1 MRAPLSAG
9 ARVAE
14 PMPQSLV
21 ADDPVAADTST
32 SVVDDSLIVRTG
44 MLELEVGDV
53 ATVLALA
60 RGEISSLGGYMAGSD
75 EYDQGEQRWANVT
88 YRVPVDRFDEA
99 IDSLRGLADRVVRE
113 TTQSQEVTAQVV
125 DLDARIKNLRA
136 SEDALVAI
144 MDRAGRIDDVLSVQ
158 LRLEDVRRQI
168 EQLTAQRDDLAG
180 RASLATL
187 TAYWTTPVA
196 AVAVAQEGW
205 DFATQVDAA
214 LAQTIAA
221 LQGLASVLVWV
232 AVVALPLLGVPLLLR
247 DRRDRSRSAVAPAGA
262 QMPGRPGR
270 PRCPRS
276 AAGSVTSRRL
286 RHHRRPDPAQPE
298 EPDAIRAD
306 DRAPAGLQL
315 PGHPRHRPRGGACRL
330 RDVLPLGSLQQL
342 PGGGRTY
349 GRPTPGRPWPA
360 SRGRRDASAW
370 ARWSRRSRSASRACS
385 RRSWRRST
393 R

>member
-1 MRAPLSAG
+1 MSALTSAQRPRRSSRAPIFLLAVMALLTAAAYGGSLLVARETEPSVDERADLAKVGRVEMDALVDADAPSEG
-9 ARVAE
+9 ARIAE
-14 PMPQSLV
+14 PMPASV
-21 ADDPVAADTST
+21 VVDDAMARDAST
-32 SVVDDSLIVRTG
+32 SVVDDALIVRTG

-60 RGEISSLGGYMAGSD
+60 RREISGLGGYMAGSD
-75 EYDQGEQRWANVT
+75 EYDQGEQRWATVT
-88 YRVPVDRFDEA
+88 YRVPVERFGEA

-136 SEDALVAI
+136 SESALVAI

-158 LRLEDVRRQI
+158 LRLEDVRRQV

-180 RASLATL
+180 RAALATL

-232 AVVALPLLGVPLLLR
+232 AVVALPLLGVPLLLAIGAILVI
-247 DRRDRSRSAVAPAGA
+247 RRRSGGRGEAGPSGSAV
-262 QMPGRPGR
+262 M
-270 PRCPRS
+270 S
-276 AAGSVTSRRL
+276 
-286 RHHRRPDPAQPE
+286 
-298 EPDAIRAD
+298 
-306 DRAPAGLQL
+306 
-315 PGHPRHRPRGGACRL
+315 
-330 RDVLPLGSLQQL
+330 
-342 PGGGRTY
+342 
-349 GRPTPGRPWPA
+349 
-360 SRGRRDASAW
+360 
-370 ARWSRRSRSASRACS
+370 
-385 RRSWRRST
+385 
-393 R
+393 